1 MNKEEIKQLAAECR
15 AIKHEAPSG
24 NYREGVLSFE
34 FSTNELTAYTA
45 AVEARERE
53 RCANLM
59 DDLYARGKLQHIGSK
74 YIGGMIREL
83 K

>member
-1 MNKEEIKQLAAECR
+1 MNQEEIKKLAIECG
-15 AIKHEAPSG
+15 ATENMECVVFAPHEL
-24 NYREGVLSFE
+24 RK
-34 FSTNELTAYTA
+34 YTA